1 MGVIK
6 EMRKYIKHA
15 GCGAL
20 GATFIINAVMLM
32 VIQGNGSLWA
42 GPGPG
47 RGSRNLARGTR

>member
-47 RGSRNLARGTR
+47 RGSGNLARGTR